1 LTEELDLD
9 AGLRSDD
16 PEERR
21 RATARLEAQPR
32 GLNVELLM
40 RALGDADWRVRKE
53 AVAVACRAAPS
64 SEVLRGL
71 IEAIGP
77 GANVGLRNAAVE
89 AISAFGAD
97 AVDAIA
103 IALPNLDADGRKL
116 ATEALANCGHPAAF
130 LILEGLARDED
141 TNVRATA
148 IEAVARIGAS
158 APEAASAILLARLKA
173 EDRFE
178 RLAALDGLNQLGAT
192 LPWAQIE
199 PMLAD
204 PILARPAL
212 LVAGRSGDPRAAE
225 PLTRALITARG
236 ATFDAALV
244 GLHDFVRTG
253 EAGEVA
259 VKRAFRATGAAALST
274 LVRTAQAQT
283 DQLTSRRIATLLL
296 GCIEEASAANVVVA
310 LLADDSVTAEAEE
323 ALLLMGPACVDAVVL
338 GLEQADPE
346 QRARGVELL
355 ARMFAEQPSP
365 VVVQAV
371 AARLDDDDPHVVRV
385 ALEALAQLGDETT
398 LQPVANKLVEARGAV
413 RWSAETA
420 LAEIALRCPEPAQ
433 RLIERATPQ
442 GKDAVAAAVVLGA
455 LAPVLPLSPR
465 DEEFL
470 TDVLAHESMFAR
482 RAALDA
488 LRTGKTARAIDA
500 VAFALTDEHREVQVA
515 AIRTLGRMRDESGH
529 APGLTHLL
537 PLVAEAPDQELLTHA
552 VAALGDTGSVEAVR
566 ALRPLARS
574 APAPVAV
581 SAIEAIVRIPE
592 IRHVDD
598 LIDGLSHP
606 SPEVVKAALGAIS
619 ELNDPRVAT
628 HIGVCLDHEAWDVRR
643 LAADLLGELGGE
655 SNVNLLRAKLQL
667 EKEPLVRDALARA
680 LEALGALRRTP
691 SPAGGGSIVP
701 R

>member
-1 LTEELDLD
+1 LK
-9 AGLRSDD
+9 
-16 PEERR
+16 
-21 RATARLEAQPR
+21 
-32 GLNVELLM
+32 
-40 RALGDADWRVRKE
+40 ALGDADWRVRKE

-71 IEAIGP
+71 IESIQP
-77 GANVGLRNAAVE
+77 GSNVGLRNAAVE

-130 LILEGLARDED
+130 LILEGLARDDD

-148 IEAVARIGAS
+148 IEAVARIGAA
-158 APEAASAILLARLKA
+158 APEAASAILLTRLKA

-192 LPWAQIE
+192 LAWQQIE
-199 PMLAD
+199 PMLTD

-212 LVAGRSGDPRAAE
+212 LAAGRSGNPRAAV
-225 PLTRALITARG
+225 PLTRALTTARG
-236 ATFDAALV
+236 ATFEAALV
-244 GLHDFVRTG
+244 GLSDFVRTG
-253 EAGEVA
+253 EASE
-259 VKRAFRATGAAALST
+259 AAAKLAFKDAGPALEAT
-274 LVRTAQAQT
+274 LIAAASPKS
-283 DQLTSRRIATLLL
+283 DQLASRRMATLLL
-296 GCIEEASAANVVVA
+296 GCVETATAADVVVLA
-310 LLADDSVTAEAEE
+310 LADDSVTAEAEE
-323 ALLLMGPACVDAVVL
+323 ALLLMGPACVDAVVA
-338 GLEQADPE
+338 GLNQADPE

-355 ARMFAEQPSP
+355 ARMFGERPS
-365 VVVQAV
+365 VAVVQAV
-371 AARLDDDDPHVVRV
+371 LARLDDDDSHVVRV

-398 LQPVANKLVEARGAV
+398 LESVAEKLVEASGAV

-420 LAEIALRCPEPAQ
+420 LAEIALRCPGPAQ
-433 RLIERATPQ
+433 QLIERATPQ

-455 LAPVLPLSPR
+455 LVPVRPLNAR

-488 LRTGKTARAIDA
+488 LSTGKTSRAVDA

-515 AIRTLGRMRDESGH
+515 AIRTLGRMRDETGRP
-529 APGLTHLL
+529 PGLAHLL
-537 PLVAEAPDQELLTHA
+537 PLVADTPDQELLAHA
-552 VAALGDTGSVEAVR
+552 VAALGDAGSVEAVR
-566 ALRPLARS
+566 ALRPLTRT

-592 IRHVDD
+592 IRHVDE
-598 LIDGLSHP
+598 LIDGLAHP
-606 SPEVVKAALGAIS
+606 STEVVKAALGAIS

-667 EKEPLVRDALARA
+667 EKEPLVKDALARA
-680 LEALGALRRTP
+680 LEGTRCLA
-691 SPAGGGSIVP
+691 
-701 R
+701 

>member
-1 LTEELDLD
+1 K
-9 AGLRSDD
+9 
-16 PEERR
+16 
-21 RATARLEAQPR
+21 
-32 GLNVELLM
+32 
-40 RALGDADWRVRKE
+40 AD
-53 AVAVACRAAPS
+53 
-64 SEVLRGL
+64 
-71 IEAIGP
+71 
-77 GANVGLRNAAVE
+77 
-89 AISAFGAD
+89 
-97 AVDAIA
+97 
-103 IALPNLDADGRKL
+103 
-116 ATEALANCGHPAAF
+116 
-130 LILEGLARDED
+130 
-141 TNVRATA
+141 
-148 IEAVARIGAS
+148 
-158 APEAASAILLARLKA
+158 
-173 EDRFE
+173 DRFE

-192 LPWAQIE
+192 LPWSQIE
-199 PMLAD
+199 PMLVD

-212 LVAGRSGDPRAAE
+212 LAAGRSGDPRAAE
-225 PLTRALITARG
+225 PLIKALTTARG
-236 ATFDAALV
+236 ATFEAALV
-244 GLHDFVRTG
+244 GLHDSVRAG
-253 EAGEVA
+253 EASEA
-259 VKRAFRATGAAALST
+259 AAKRAFQAAGAPLEATLI
-274 LVRTAQAQT
+274 RTASTQS
-283 DQLTSRRIATLLL
+283 DQLTSRRIATFLL
-296 GCIEEASAANVVVA
+296 GCIESANAASVVVA

-355 ARMFAEQPSP
+355 ARMFAEEPSP

-371 AARLDDDDPHVVRV
+371 AARVDDDDPHVVRV
-385 ALEALAQLGDETT
+385 ALEALAQLGDAST
-398 LQPVANKLVEARGAV
+398 LQLVANKLVRARGAV

-420 LAEIALRCPEPAQ
+420 LAEIALRFPEPAQ
-433 RLIERATPQ
+433 RLIEQATPQ

-455 LAPVLPLSPR
+455 LARVFPLSQR

-488 LRTGKTARAIDA
+488 LATGKTPRAIDA
-500 VAFALTDEHREVQVA
+500 VAFALTDEHREVQMA

-529 APGLTHLL
+529 SPGLGHLL
-537 PLVAEAPDQELLTHA
+537 PLVAEAPDQELLAHA
-552 VAALGDTGSVEAVR
+552 VAALGDTGSIEAVR
-566 ALRPLARS
+566 ALRQLTRT

-680 LEALGALRRTP
+680 LESLGALRRTP
-691 SPAGGGSIVP
+691 SPAGGSIVP